1 MKCGVL
7 FSGGKD
13 SSLAALLLSRD
24 YEVELNTFVFDHGRD
39 LAAIRRAADYLGLPL
54 EIRYFRPGFIDEV
67 ISVVLE
73 DGFPNRGINLV
84 HRVALQELSTGF
96 KVVGDGTRFDDRVPL
111 LSRAE
116 VQAFTDRTGCSYV
129 RPLLGF
135 GRREIDRL
143 VRHHLAVAYGRTGE
157 ISNGDYE
164 QELRAAIRQR
174 GIDPISIFPSGH
186 QQSLVIGRAHA

>member
-24 YEVELNTFVFDHGRD
+24 YEVELNTFIFDKGRD
-39 LAAIRRAADYLGLPL
+39 LLSVRRAADYLGLPL
-54 EIRYFRPGFIDEV
+54 EIRHFRPGLLDEAV
-67 ISVVLE
+67 SVVLE

-84 HRVALQELSTGF
+84 HREALLELCAGYQ
-96 KVVGDGTRFDDRVPL
+96 VIGDGTRFDDRVPML
-111 LSRAE
+111 TRAE
-116 VQAFTDRTGCSYV
+116 VQALTDRTGSSYV

-135 GRREIDRL
+135 GKHEIDRL
-143 VRHHLAVAYGRTGE
+143 VQRHLAVAYGRTGE

-164 QELRAAIRQR
+164 HELRTAIRQR
-174 GIDPISIFPSGH
+174 GIDPLLVFPAGH
-186 QQSLVIGRAHA
+186 RQSLVIGRAHA